1 MQQRF
6 RRVLA
11 AVCALLVVVS
21 ALTVI
26 EGDSQPASAL
36 SGSRFDPGLI
46 ISDSVFY
53 DFGTMSVEEIQRF
66 LESKVPNCTAKTSPT
81 CLRYYKTDI
90 AAQKAVS
97 GRCAAIPA
105 ATGQSAA
112 QVIYAVAR
120 ACGINPRVLLVML
133 QKEQGLISSTNPSAY
148 MYKAAMGYGCPDSN
162 PAICGNVYTGLFNQ
176 VYHAA
181 GQMRWYG
188 NPKGSYTYLKPGS
201 TISRPY
207 SPKSYSTLDK
217 NGNVTK
223 AATCGFKSFTL
234 QNQAT
239 ANLYYYTPYTPN
251 SAALKNLYSL
261 GDSCSAYGNRNFW
274 RYFWD
279 WFGSPIGGGFLLKSD
294 KSDVFLIVNDTRYRV
309 TDPAMLTA
317 LAPLGPLGT
326 ISQAYLDS
334 FKLGQDLTRVF
345 SSATGQYY
353 FFDDSKKFSFS
364 DCNQVAAFG
373 LDCTKAVQLT
383 NSQIAALAPGG
394 SVTTYVQGT
403 EGDRYLIQNGV
414 RHEILDDV
422 STTSAAITLP
432 TVSPV
437 TAATFNYLPWGAP
450 IAKDGSLFTNRS
462 NGHIGVIVAGTYYE
476 LDPAVSALADFTKW
490 FRKSTGSLSLEG
502 VSTIASLSVVSD
514 IIAGPNHDTY
524 LITSLGKRPITN
536 PDEFFASSTPTQL
549 SQAMLNMLPVD
560 NRPLTAPILAKTPT
574 GTTTFLI
581 SAATRRPIENT
592 KARSLL
598 ALDLASSTIEKI
610 PDQAMNQ
617 IALGPTQL
625 APASFVSVKAKPTLY
640 LIDGLRNRIKID
652 SAKIATQLGLAP
664 LRQLAKANILAYN
677 QSAIIN
683 GPKVQCGDKPFIA
696 VDGLLHPINSGWAA
710 EYPGDLINLDVAT
723 CAALK
728 ISSASIG
735 RFITTPDGKYWLVK
749 ALEKR
754 LLVSKTQY
762 LKLRGNGP
770 ALLKASQAFSDFLST
785 GKPIRSTYKTPVN
798 LPTATPTPTPTG
810 SPTPTAT
817 PTPKPTVTPTPKPTT
832 TPKPTATPTVT
843 PKPTPSPT
851 PSVTKYVVVAGDTMT
866 IIAKKFLPAKPSS
879 AAVLAKVAAIV
890 AANKITNVNL
900 IRIGQVLVIP

>member
-1 MQQRF
+1 MNQRL
-6 RRVLA
+6 RRLIA
-11 AVCALLVVVS
+11 AVSALLVVFS
-21 ALTVI
+21 ALTAI
-26 EGDSQPASAL
+26 DASSQPASAL

-53 DFGTMSVEEIQRF
+53 DFGTMTVDEIQRF
-66 LESKVPNCTAKTSPT
+66 LESKVPSCTAKTSPT

-90 AAQKAVS
+90 AAQKAET

-105 ATGQSAA
+105 ATGQTAA
-112 QVIYAVAR
+112 QVIYVVAR

-133 QKEQGLISSTNPSAY
+133 QKEQGLISSTNPTAY

-188 NPKGSYTYLKPGS
+188 NPKGSYTYLKPGN
-201 TISRPY
+201 TISRPF
-207 SPKSYSTLDK
+207 SPKSYATLDK
-217 NGNVTK
+217 NGNVTQ
-223 AATCGFKSFTL
+223 AATCGFKSFKL

-261 GDSCSAYGNRNFW
+261 GDGCSAYGNRNFW

-353 FFDDSKKFSFS
+353 FFDDSKKFTFS
-364 DCNQVAAFG
+364 DCNQVAALG

-394 SVTTYVQGT
+394 SVSTYVQGT
-403 EGDRYLIQNGV
+403 QGDTYLIQNGV
-414 RHEILDDV
+414 RHEILDAV
-422 STTSAAITLP
+422 STASAAIALP
-432 TVSPV
+432 AISPI
-437 TAATFNYLPWGAP
+437 AASTFDYLPWGAP

-476 LDPAVSALADFTKW
+476 IDPEVSALADFTKW

-502 VSTIASLSVVSD
+502 VSTIASLSSVSD

-536 PDEFFASSTPTQL
+536 PDEFFSANTPTQL
-549 SQAMLNMLPVD
+549 SQAMINMLPVD
-560 NRPLTAPILAKTPT
+560 NRPLTAPILAKTPA
-574 GTTTFLI
+574 GTITYLI
-581 SAATRRPIENT
+581 ASATRRPIENL
-592 KARSLL
+592 KARSL
-598 ALDLASSTIEKI
+598 
-610 PDQAMNQ
+610 
-617 IALGPTQL
+617 
-625 APASFVSVKAKPTLY
+625 
-640 LIDGLRNRIKID
+640 
-652 SAKIATQLGLAP
+652 
-664 LRQLAKANILAYN
+664 
-677 QSAIIN
+677 
-683 GPKVQCGDKPFIA
+683 
-696 VDGLLHPINSGWAA
+696 
-710 EYPGDLINLDVAT
+710 
-723 CAALK
+723 
-728 ISSASIG
+728 
-735 RFITTPDGKYWLVK
+735 
-749 ALEKR
+749 
-754 LLVSKTQY
+754 
-762 LKLRGNGP
+762 
-770 ALLKASQAFSDFLST
+770 
-785 GKPIRSTYKTPVN
+785 
-798 LPTATPTPTPTG
+798 
-810 SPTPTAT
+810 
-817 PTPKPTVTPTPKPTT
+817 
-832 TPKPTATPTVT
+832 
-843 PKPTPSPT
+843 
-851 PSVTKYVVVAGDTMT
+851 
-866 IIAKKFLPAKPSS
+866 
-879 AAVLAKVAAIV
+879 
-890 AANKITNVNL
+890 
-900 IRIGQVLVIP
+900 